1 MKNYFEEFYNRYED
15 LKGGLEEVV
24 GDLSSDENLKKAL
37 NIHNEELKSDTEK
50 IEGELSSDENQKNK
64 QLLNNLIMAGLGM
77 GTLYLRMGAIIMIAE
92 ELAKPDNEKN
102 ISFLKVIADN
112 LVPKPPN
119 DGEWTNIWV
128 KHLELNTNSIWNNLI
143 NEANNHNQNIPKI
156 KFNIGDF
163 VEFRNN
169 IAHQK
174 IILGVD
180 YLKQIKEGFNALR
193 VMAKFKDIFINCSFE
208 ENTQLVFFSKELAKP
223 INVWPYIR
231 VDEENKKEA
240 IGKQPYQP
248 SVEGILPYLFSGKY
262 YQGVKFINTQGGES
276 NKEQDEDIEDNFKEI
291 QKVITNFNGDK
302 AFNFDEKTS
311 NYNDWFIGRED
322 EVKAISDWIDNSE
335 TEKNVLP
342 IFASAG
348 LGKGALVAKVIE
360 NLKEKNIKHL
370 FHYCGYGAANNLQ
383 AILYGLIIQGGWDK
397 DFNKIINEDKKSIWN
412 VKNLSPKL
420 QNRFARFPTQYIDV
434 IELFQALLDST
445 EPESEP
451 LKEITDKDFDEALET
466 NDAKGKELNTEKR
479 LSNIS
484 KLLIKLTEFD
494 LHSKVGDVLIQLEV
508 LIKKAD
514 ENSLKGF
521 YPILYDIHNNLN
533 KHNFENNLL
542 SYIPKDLSQVSNTD
556 NKIKKEVNSKLV
568 IIIDGLDEASV
579 ADHSKRISDWF
590 YTYKDDAPN
599 ADDIRSKR
607 ADKWI
612 SPKHIKWI
620 FTFRYSKDE
629 SKKIKQYDYPNEIK
643 AEFNIEENESLQPL
657 KPLNIT
663 AEELNKALMIDLK
676 ENMNENAP
684 TLTDA
689 FINAILEKGKIKD
702 DKAESALK

>member
-1 MKNYFEEFYNRYED
+1 MKNYFKESYNRYEKLKKKLKKEVGAMSDDD
-15 LKGGLEEVV
+15 L
-24 GDLSSDENLKKAL
+24 NLKLGLA
-37 NIHNEELKSDTEK
+37 IDYHN
-50 IEGELSSDENQKNK
+50 
-64 QLLNNLIMAGLGM
+64 QLLTNLIMSGLGM

-112 LVPKPPN
+112 LVSKLPN

-128 KHLELNTNSIWNNLI
+128 KYLELNPHKVWNDYANKNKENQTKSKFTFKI
-143 NEANNHNQNIPKI
+143 N
-156 KFNIGDF
+156 DF

-169 IAHQK
+169 VAHQK
-174 IILGVD
+174 ITID
-180 YLKQIKEGFNALR
+180 NKYSDKIKVGLNILR
-193 VMAKFKDIFINCSFE
+193 VMSDFKEIFINCRFE
-208 ENTQLVFFSKELAKP
+208 ENTKLIFFSKKLGKP

-240 IGKQPYQP
+240 IGKQPFQAN
-248 SVEGILPYLFSGKY
+248 VEGILPYLFSGKY
-262 YQGVKFINTQGGES
+262 YQGAKFINTQGGET
-276 NKEQDEDIEDNFKEI
+276 NKEQDEDIEVNFKEI

-311 NYNDWFIGRED
+311 NYNEWFIGRED

-335 TEKNVLP
+335 TEKNVFP
-342 IFASAG
+342 IFAPAG

-370 FHYCGYGAANNLQ
+370 FHYCGSGAANNLQ
-383 AILYGLIIQGGWDK
+383 AILYHLIIQGKGYKIKDPVSDK
-397 DFNKIINEDKKSIWN
+397 EDTIVVWKSE
-412 VKNLSPKL
+412 NLSEKFKGKY
-420 QNRFARFPTQYIDV
+420 NRFPTQYIDV

-445 EPESEP
+445 EPEIEMV
-451 LKEITDKDFDEALET
+451 KEITDKDFDEALSIR
-466 NDAKGKELNTEKR
+466 NKQGELNINVQFKNICDLLYKISANKLHKRTSELLERLELLLSDKTNLNLKEKNYDR
-479 LSNIS
+479 LIEIS
-484 KLLIKLTEFD
+484 I
-494 LHSKVGDVLIQLEV
+494 
-508 LIKKAD
+508 
-514 ENSLKGF
+514 
-521 YPILYDIHNNLN
+521 NLN
-533 KHNFENNLL
+533 KDNFKNNLL
-542 SYIPKDLSQVSNTD
+542 SYIPKDYSQVSNTD

-568 IIIDGLDEASV
+568 IIIDGLDEAAV

-590 YTYKDDAPN
+590 YKYNDDAPN

-620 FTFRYSKDE
+620 FTFRYTKDE
-629 SKKIKQYDYPNEIK
+629 SKKIKQYDYPNEIE

-663 AEELNKALMIDLK
+663 AEELNKALIIDLEK
-676 ENMNENAP
+676 NMNKNAP
-684 TLTDA
+684 TLTND

-702 DKAESALK
+702 DKAESSLK

>member
-1 MKNYFEEFYNRYED
+1 MKNYFKESYNRYEKLKKKLKKKVGAMSDDD
-15 LKGGLEEVV
+15 L
-24 GDLSSDENLKKAL
+24 NLKLGLA
-37 NIHNEELKSDTEK
+37 IDDHN
-50 IEGELSSDENQKNK
+50 
-64 QLLNNLIMAGLGM
+64 QLLTNLIMSGLGM

-112 LVPKPPN
+112 LVSKLPN

-128 KHLELNTNSIWNNLI
+128 KYLELNPHKVWNDYANKNKENKTKSKFTFKI
-143 NEANNHNQNIPKI
+143 N
-156 KFNIGDF
+156 DF

-174 IILGVD
+174 ITID
-180 YLKQIKEGFNALR
+180 NKYSDKIKVGLNILR
-193 VMAKFKDIFINCSFE
+193 VMSDFKEIFIKCRFE
-208 ENTQLVFFSKELAKP
+208 ENTKLIFFSKKLGKP

-240 IGKQPYQP
+240 IGKQPFQAN
-248 SVEGILPYLFSGKY
+248 VEGILPYLFSGKY
-262 YQGVKFINTQGGES
+262 YQGAKFINTQGGES

-370 FHYCGYGAANNLQ
+370 FHYCGSGAANNLQ
-383 AILYGLIIQGGWDK
+383 AILYHLIIQGKGYKIKDPVSDK
-397 DFNKIINEDKKSIWN
+397 EDTIVVWKSE
-412 VKNLSPKL
+412 NLSEKFKGKY
-420 QNRFARFPTQYIDV
+420 NRFPTQYIDV
-434 IELFQALLDST
+434 IELFQALLDIT

-568 IIIDGLDEASV
+568 IIIDGLDEAAV
-579 ADHSKRISDWF
+579 ADQSKRISDWF
-590 YTYKDDAPN
+590 YTYKNDAPN

-607 ADKWI
+607 GDKWS

-620 FTFRYSKDE
+620 FTFRYTKDE

-702 DKAESALK
+702 DKAESSLK